1 MDSGSGTEFIHCYCF
16 WWGNLVLQSV
26 ALLECF
32 ILIVVTFVSFL
43 YFGVCIQGTPVNAA
57 VCPQQPLAVAKNIC
71 LFVCFSRSA
80 VSVAAYFFVQGLL
93 LISCDMVIQKDLFC
107 SRDRQIVQVMLSLWA
122 IFQHLRDASQI
133 ANRVHSSVVLL
144 LLPRGVNLS
153 FDRE

>member
-1 MDSGSGTEFIHCYCF
+1 MDSGSDTEFIHCHCF

-26 ALLECF
+26 DLLECF
-32 ILIVVTFVSFL
+32 ILIVVTSVFFL
-43 YFGVCIQGTPVNAA
+43 CFSVCIQGTPVNAA
-57 VCPQQPLAVAKNIC
+57 VCPRQPLAVAKNIC
-71 LFVCFSRSA
+71 LFVFSRSA

-122 IFQHLRDASQI
+122 IFHHLRDASQI
-133 ANRVHSSVVLL
+133 ANSVHSSVVLL
-144 LLPRGVNLS
+144 LLPGGVNLS